1 MEKLTQQEEEAML
14 VIWQVKGGFIKDFL
28 EKYGDPQ
35 PPYTTLASIVK
46 NLERKG
52 YLSAKRYGN
61 TYEYTPIIDEEDYK
75 KTFMSGVVRNYFANS
90 YKELV
95 SFFAREKNISKEE
108 LEDIIRLIEK
118 GKD

>member
-14 VIWQVKGGFIKDFL
+14 IIWQVKGGFIKDFL
-28 EKYGDPQ
+28 EKYGEPQ
-35 PPYTTLASIVK
+35 PPYTTLASIIK

-52 YLSAKRYGN
+52 YLSSKRYGN
-61 TYEYTPIIDEEDYK
+61 TYEYTPIIEEEDYK

-95 SFFAREKNISKEE
+95 SFFAREKKISKEE

-118 GKD
+118 GKE